1 MNILRFLVLGVTV
14 LLAQIVAADVPDTAK
29 NSDVVILGEVHDNPA
44 HHIRQAAW
52 VAQLRPSAVVFE
64 MLTPDQAAKITSDML
79 GKPNEIATAVDWAN
93 SNWPDFS
100 IYAPIFAATD
110 QAAIYGAGLD
120 RNTAMA
126 AAQQTLEDAF
136 GPDAAQFGLTNS
148 LDTDQQTTRERMQFE
163 AHCEAMPLEMM
174 GMMVNIQRL
183 RDARLADQALQ
194 AVNETGGPV
203 VIITGNGHARSD
215 WGAPAVL
222 SVASDLTVFALG
234 QSEDGTEPRGTF
246 DLVLDSPG
254 LERSDPCLAF
264 R

>member
-14 LLAQIVAADVPDTAK
+14 LLAQIVAAEIPDTAK
-29 NSDVVILGEVHDNPA
+29 SSDVVILGEVHDNPA
-44 HHIRQAAW
+44 HHIRQADWIALL
-52 VAQLRPSAVVFE
+52 QPSAIVFE
-64 MLTPDQAAKITSDML
+64 MLTPYQAVKITPDIL
-79 GKPNEIATAVDWAN
+79 GKPSEIATTVDWAN
-93 SNWPDFS
+93 SSWPDFS
-100 IYAPIFAATD
+100 IYAPIFAAAG

-148 LDTDQQTTRERMQFE
+148 LDIDQQTTRERMQFE
-163 AHCEAMPLEMM
+163 AHCEAMPQEMM

-194 AVNETGGPV
+194 AVKETGGPI

-222 SVASDLTVFALG
+222 AVASDLAVFALG
-234 QSEDGTEPRGTF
+234 QSEDGTQPRGIF

-254 LERSDPCLAF
+254 IERPDPCLAF

>member
-1 MNILRFLVLGVTV
+1 
-14 LLAQIVAADVPDTAK
+14 
-29 NSDVVILGEVHDNPA
+29 
-44 HHIRQAAW
+44 
-52 VAQLRPSAVVFE
+52 
-64 MLTPDQAAKITSDML
+64 
-79 GKPNEIATAVDWAN
+79 
-93 SNWPDFS
+93 
-100 IYAPIFAATD
+100 
-110 QAAIYGAGLD
+110 
-120 RNTAMA
+120 
-126 AAQQTLEDAF
+126 
-136 GPDAAQFGLTNS
+136 
-148 LDTDQQTTRERMQFE
+148 MQFE

-194 AVNETGGPV
+194 AVKETGGPV

-234 QSEDGTEPRGTF
+234 QSEDGTQPRGTF

-254 LERSDPCLAF
+254 LERPDPCLAF

>member
-1 MNILRFLVLGVTV
+1 MNILRFLVLGMTV
-14 LLAQIVAADVPDTAK
+14 LLAQIVAADVPDDAK
-29 NSDVVILGEVHDNPA
+29 NSDVVVLGEVHDNPA
-44 HHIRQAAW
+44 HHIRQAEW
-52 VAQLRPSAVVFE
+52 IAQLQPSAVVFE

-79 GKPNEIATAVDWAN
+79 GKPNEIAAAVDWEN
-93 SNWPDFS
+93 SGWPDFS
-100 IYAPIFAATD
+100 IYAPIFEAAN
-110 QAAIYGAGLD
+110 QAALYGAGLD

-126 AAQQTLEDAF
+126 AAQQTLKDAF
-136 GPDAAQFGLTNS
+136 GSDAAQFGLTNS
-148 LDTDQQTTRERMQFE
+148 LDTDQQATRERMQFE
-163 AHCEAMPLEMM
+163 AHCEAMPQEMM

-194 AVNETGGPV
+194 AVRETGGPV

-222 SVASDLTVFALG
+222 SVASDLTVFVLG
-234 QSEDGTEPRGTF
+234 QSEDGTQPRGTF

-254 LERSDPCLAF
+254 LERPDPCLAF